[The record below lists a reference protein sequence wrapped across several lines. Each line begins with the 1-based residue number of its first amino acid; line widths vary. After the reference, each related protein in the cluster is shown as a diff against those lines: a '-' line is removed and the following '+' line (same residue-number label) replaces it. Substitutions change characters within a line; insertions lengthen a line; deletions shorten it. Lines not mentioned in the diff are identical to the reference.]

1 MKTIRIIALAMISM
15 ATLMLSCTGDDGETG
30 PQGPAGI
37 DGQDGNANV
46 QAFSVDVSGWEG
58 GSILIFN
65 IPDQLDKSKYTFLF
79 YLETQVGGLVFPVPG
94 SSLEG
99 GFNTSLFYLANDED
113 EFGDASILFIDN
125 VDGLPYDMAPNYFGK
140 VLIVAIEIG
149 TSAKNSNTDVLSE
162 LKAAGVDTSDYHA
175 VSAYFGLD

>member
-46 QAFSVDVSGWEG
+46 QAFSVDVSNWDG
-58 GSILIFN
+58 GSNLIFN
-65 IPDQLDKSKYTFLF
+65 IPDQLDKSKFTFLF
-79 YLETQVGGLVFPVPG
+79 YLKTSVGGYVFPVPG
-94 SSLEG
+94 ASLEG
-99 GFNTSLFYLANDED
+99 GFNTTLFYLAEEED
-113 EFGDASILFIDN
+113 QLGDASILFFDS
-125 VDGLPYDMAPNYFGK
+125 VDGLPFNMPPNVFSE

-175 VSAYFGLD
+175 VAAYFGLD